1 MSESEL
7 SPLFV
12 SIRPMQSEDLEAAM
26 ELKNTEGWNQTLFDW
41 KLFMENSPKSCLV
54 ATYRDQ
60 VIGTVT
66 GINYEDKVAWIGM
79 MLVNHA
85 YRGQG
90 ISKRLMTAVIQS
102 LSTASSIKLDATPA
116 GFPVYEKLGFR
127 QEYALI
133 RMTCNSFTPS
143 TTYTKNS
150 ANVSPLT
157 TEKLFEIFPLDNE
170 AFGADRRNVLKHAQ
184 RQQSGISCMYKENGK
199 IKGFLLARSGT
210 RYLHL
215 GPLVAKDS
223 EVAKTLLTYAGS
235 RIGNK
240 SLVVD
245 TPVFSSGWVSWLESC
260 GFQKQR
266 DLYRM
271 YLKSNSH
278 PGNPDRCFLAAGPEL
293 G

>member
-1 MSESEL
+1 
-7 SPLFV
+7 
-12 SIRPMQSEDLEAAM
+12 
-26 ELKNTEGWNQTLFDW
+26 
-41 KLFMENSPKSCLV
+41 
-54 ATYRDQ
+54 
-60 VIGTVT
+60 
-66 GINYEDKVAWIGM
+66 
-79 MLVNHA
+79 
-85 YRGQG
+85 
-90 ISKRLMTAVIQS
+90 
-102 LSTASSIKLDATPA
+102 
-116 GFPVYEKLGFR
+116 
-127 QEYALI
+127 
-133 RMTCNSFTPS
+133 
-143 TTYTKNS
+143 
-150 ANVSPLT
+150 
-157 TEKLFEIFPLDNE
+157 
-170 AFGADRRNVLKHAQ
+170 
-184 RQQSGISCMYKENGK
+184 MYKENGK
-199 IKGFLLARSGT
+199 IKGFLLARSGN

-278 PGNPDRCFLAAGPEL
+278 SGNPDRCFLAAGPEL